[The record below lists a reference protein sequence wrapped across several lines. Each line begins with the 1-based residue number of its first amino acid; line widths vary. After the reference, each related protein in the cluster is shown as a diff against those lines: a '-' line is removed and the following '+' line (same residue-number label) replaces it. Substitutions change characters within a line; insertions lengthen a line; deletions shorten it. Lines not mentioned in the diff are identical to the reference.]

1 MERNRQVRTKFFSFF
16 YMAVRPER
24 RFNERLYIIKQ
35 NTEELLEEKKE

>member
-1 MERNRQVRTKFFSFF
+1 
-16 YMAVRPER
+16 MAVRPER